1 MGLIIFYNILNENYS
16 HYNNIIASIVK
27 DYLNLNWFKK
37 NYLVNF
43 ILLKC
48 LADFKKTL
56 LKLR

>member
-1 MGLIIFYNILNENYS
+1 MRIILITTI
-16 HYNNIIASIVK
+16 IIASIKK
-27 DYLNLNWFKK
+27 DHTNLNWFKK

-56 LKLR
+56 LKLS